1 MYYKYSEKKKRK
13 YDRWCHE
20 INQIYLIDDVIKWIK
35 LKTWNSKKRKSGLI
49 KSI

>member
-20 INQIYLIDDVIKWIK
+20 INQINLNDDVIKWWK
-35 LKTWNSKKRKSGLI
+35 LITWNSKKRKSG
-49 KSI
+49 